1 MAEQFFNC
9 TSCGAPI
16 NEENSGDFCKFC
28 GTKLPKDE
36 AAPITNNV
44 SNVNNVT
51 YVTNNYITEQK
62 TTSPKNTVKQP
73 MHSVSS
79 ADKRKKFTK
88 AAIIGAVGLLF
99 LILGIA
105 ASGGLSIVLY
115 IISAYMIINAM
126 ETAIRSSKCKHC
138 KNEIGYKVKICPY
151 CNHNQKAMS
160 LGSIVLLLIVAV
172 VVVFILFTMSVG

>member
-1 MAEQFFNC
+1 MSEQFFSC

-62 TTSPKNTVKQP
+62 TTSPKSSVKQP
-73 MHSVSS
+73 MHNATS
-79 ADKRKKFTK
+79 ADKRKKFIK

-105 ASGGLSIVLY
+105 ASGALSIVFY
-115 IISAYMIINAM
+115 IISAYMVINSI
-126 ETAIRSSKCKHC
+126 ETAIRSSKCRHC

-151 CNHNQKAMS
+151 CNHDQKAMS
-160 LGSIVLLLIVAV
+160 LSSIVLLLIVAA
-172 VVVFILFTMSVG
+172 VVVFILFTMSV